1 MCWSSST
8 RTIPAEHSLR
18 QIVKLLTFLWPVRQ
32 EDETLID
39 QFGTYIG
46 LALHHAKLYDK
57 IRKAE
62 SNVQVGTELCAYY
75 AQAKQ
80 AEVDEILGEGEPR
93 EEDHEDIRTQ
103 M

>member
-1 MCWSSST
+1 M
-8 RTIPAEHSLR
+8 
-18 QIVKLLTFLWPVRQ
+18 
-32 EDETLID
+32 
-39 QFGTYIG
+39 
-46 LALHHAKLYDK
+46 HHAKLYDK

-80 AEVDEILGEGEPR
+80 AEVDEILEEGEPR

>member
-1 MCWSSST
+1 MRSSFY
-8 RTIPAEHSLR
+8 
-18 QIVKLLTFLWPVRQ
+18 LLYCQQDEESFKTFAV
-32 EDETLID
+32 
-39 QFGTYIG
+39 YCG

-80 AEVDEILGEGEPR
+80 SEVDEILGEGEPR